1 MSSRFIAV
9 SVDWAISTILE
20 RGESMPIQSAEHW
33 FQKADL
39 ARKFAEKMNAY
50 RAKTAMLEIA
60 QLYEQLAEQTGRLEQ
75 LGIGVRSPSSVEV
88 QAGLSEQWVRG
99 LSERPDD
106 GPKPAPLD

>member
-1 MSSRFIAV
+1 
-9 SVDWAISTILE
+9 
-20 RGESMPIQSAEHW
+20 MPIQSAEHW